1 MQLDAEEDGAPFFS
15 PKLPAGV
22 TADEPSPVAVPGADR
37 PESSHSETPAQAAAT
52 ATAELEE

>member
-1 MQLDAEEDGAPFFS
+1 MQLDAEEDGSPFFS

-22 TADEPSPVAVPGADR
+22 IADEPSPVAVPSTER
-37 PESSHSETPAQAAAT
+37 PESSNNETAAQTAAT